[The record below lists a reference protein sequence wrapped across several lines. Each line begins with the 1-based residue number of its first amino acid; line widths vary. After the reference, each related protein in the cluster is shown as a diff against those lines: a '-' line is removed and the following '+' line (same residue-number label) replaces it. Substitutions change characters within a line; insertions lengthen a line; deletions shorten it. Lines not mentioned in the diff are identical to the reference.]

1 MISSFKKTGLVL
13 IVSVLFLT
21 LTAPV
26 SYAVD
31 LDVFTMF
38 GGADPASGAYQD
50 AISEFESMYDVNI
63 NDDSSTMDDAV
74 KVRIENAFQANNEPD
89 LTMYFTDEQASPII
103 NSNNVVPYTGE
114 IFQEYPE
121 LKDRYLEDP
130 LEQQRWNDGNIYG
143 IPVTGFYEGLLI
155 NKDLF
160 EKHDVPLPTNWEN
173 FMTAIERFNEEDIVP
188 LGVGLGRIPH
198 YMLEHAILVM
208 GGAEQHNAG
217 LKDGVPQ
224 GWIDGLNLI
233 KELYEMDAFPVDTLN
248 MGWEQPREMFR
259 RKEVAMLPEGNWAL
273 GALSEIHDTMTI
285 LPMPVPPEGRG
296 EYGSIIAGFTSG
308 FYISEEAYQDEE
320 KGEMVIEL
328 VKHLTSKDVMADI
341 VEANAGLPSV
351 KGINVDD
358 LEGLSRVEREGV
370 DLANQASNIVLPT
383 DAKISRPAFQEIVN
397 GVPYIVEGERTAEEV
412 LESAREIEMEAR
424 RGEE

>member
-1 MISSFKKTGLVL
+1 MISSFKKTGLIL

-38 GGADPASGAYQD
+38 GGADPASDAYQN

-103 NSNNVVPYTGE
+103 NSNNVVSYTEE
-114 IFQEYPE
+114 IFSEYPA
-121 LKDRYLEDP
+121 LKDRYLEDS

-155 NKDLF
+155 NEDLF
-160 EKHDVPLPTNWEN
+160 EKHDIPLPTNWEN

-233 KELYEMDAFPVDTLN
+233 KKLYEMDAFPVDTLN

-273 GALSEIHDTMTI
+273 GALSENHDTMSI

-296 EYGSIIAGFTSG
+296 EYSSIIAGFTSG

-328 VKHLTSKDVMADI
+328 VKHLTSKDVMSDI

-358 LEGLSRVEREGV
+358 LEGLSEVEREGV
-370 DLANQASNIVLPT
+370 NLANKAANIVLPT

-397 GVPYIVEGERTAEEV
+397 GVPYIVEGEKTAKEV